1 MNTLIWRADATV
13 HLKIIAIA
21 LLAATIVVWV
31 GLAARLS

>member
-1 MNTLIWRADATV
+1 MRLSGEADATV

-21 LLAATIVVWV
+21 LLVATIVVWV